1 MNEEHDKE
9 AETPKSDARISGMI
23 ATFVLLF
30 LAVLTELLGHTSGQY
45 RV

>member
-9 AETPKSDARISGMI
+9 AETPKSDVRVSGKI

-30 LAVLTELLGHTSGQY
+30 LAVLKGLLGHTFGQY

>member
-9 AETPKSDARISGMI
+9 AEIPKSDARVSGMI

-30 LAVLTELLGHTSGQY
+30 LAVLKGLLGHTSGQY